1 MPAPPS
7 LLQTTLHTMPTDPP
21 RHAVSHRLRVD
32 GLSLHCLEYPGD
44 GPPLV
49 LLHSL
54 TGNARIFDG
63 LILAGLADRFRV
75 LVPEMCG
82 RGQSETAFT
91 QLSLADGLRHL
102 LAWLDHFG
110 IESAALCGHSF
121 GGLAALYTADRA
133 AARVSRLALLDAAAD
148 MHPATPA
155 LSAMAAARLDGL
167 YPSVAAYRDAVV
179 RAAPFTQ
186 PWHDAMQGF
195 VCADLVPAAPGF
207 YTTSARSGTA
217 QIASLHVQSITR
229 REWRGCAARVQVPA
243 LLAQAAEPFWM
254 GIPMLTD
261 DGAATTARLLRAP
274 HVRIPGNHFTMLYGD
289 GAERIVQ
296 ALAPWSGQGAAA
308 PAAAVA
314 G

>member
-1 MPAPPS
+1 MP
-7 LLQTTLHTMPTDPP
+7 MDPP
-21 RHAVSHRLRVD
+21 RHAVSHRLRID
-32 GLSLHCLEYPGD
+32 GLSLHCIEYPGD

-63 LILAGLADRFRV
+63 LILAGLADHFRV

-110 IESAALCGHSF
+110 IGSAALCGHSF
-121 GGLAALYTADRA
+121 GGLAALYATDRA
-133 AARVSRLALLDAAAD
+133 PARVSHLALLDAAAD
-148 MHPATPA
+148 MHPAAPA
-155 LSAMAAARLDGL
+155 LAAMAAIRLDGL
-167 YPSVAAYRDAVV
+167 YPSVQAYRDAVV
-179 RAAPFTQ
+179 RPASFSQ
-186 PWHDAMQGF
+186 PWHAAMQGF
-195 VCADLVPAAPGF
+195 VEADLAPVAPGI
-207 YTTSARSGTA
+207 YTTAARSGTA
-217 QIASLHVQSITR
+217 HIASLHVQSMAQ
-229 REWRGCAARVQVPA
+229 REWRDCAARVQVPA

-261 DGAATTARLLRAP
+261 DGAGTTARLLRAP
-274 HVRIPGNHFTMLYGD
+274 RVRIPGNHFTMLYGA

-296 ALAPWSGQGAAA
+296 ALAPWSGQGTAE
-308 PAAAVA
+308 PAAAMTV
-314 G
+314 

>member
-1 MPAPPS
+1 
-7 LLQTTLHTMPTDPP
+7 MPTTPP
-21 RHAVSHRLRVD
+21 RPAVSHRLRVD
-32 GLSLHCLEYPGD
+32 GVSLHCLEYPAD

-82 RGQSETAFT
+82 RGQSETALT
-91 QLSLADGLRHL
+91 RLSLADGLRHL

-110 IESAALCGHSF
+110 IAAAALCGHSF
-121 GGLAALYTADRA
+121 GGLAALYATDRA
-133 AARVSRLALLDAAAD
+133 APRVSHLALLDAAAD

-155 LSAMAAARLDGL
+155 LSAMVAARLDGL
-167 YPSVAAYRDAVV
+167 YPSVEAYRDGVV
-179 RAAPFTQ
+179 RSAPFTQ
-186 PWHDAMQGF
+186 PWDGAMQGF
-195 VCADLVPAAPGF
+195 VEADLAPAAPGL

-217 QIASLHVQSITR
+217 HLAALHVQGVTR

-261 DGAATTARLLRAP
+261 DGAETTARLMRAP
-274 HVRIPGNHFTMLYGD
+274 RVRIPGNHFTMLYGD
-289 GAERIVQ
+289 GAQRIVQ
-296 ALAPWSGQGAAA
+296 ALSRWEDQAATPSGSAAEAA
-308 PAAAVA
+308 P